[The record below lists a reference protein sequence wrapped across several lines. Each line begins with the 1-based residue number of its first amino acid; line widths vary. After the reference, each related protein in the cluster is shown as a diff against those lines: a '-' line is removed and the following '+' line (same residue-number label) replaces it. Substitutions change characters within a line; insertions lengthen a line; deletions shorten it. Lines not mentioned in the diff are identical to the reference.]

1 MQQAKAVVGLQIG
14 ETFDQ
19 FFLQAVVLVSGG
31 IQLASVDLIFQ
42 PQPLEERGL
51 IQWRWA
57 YRRYFPIAWVD

>member
-31 IQLASVDLIFQ
+31 IQLAGVDLIFQ

-51 IQWRWA
+51 IQ
-57 YRRYFPIAWVD
+57 